1 MTDEVSDQIP
11 RALGDAV
18 VRTWS
23 RLPHDIQQ
31 LIFEQAVSSHG
42 EALRPQLAVSL
53 HEKHPRT
60 VASIRDRATPEPDS
74 LGG

>member
-1 MTDEVSDQIP
+1 MTNETSDQFA
-11 RALGDAV
+11 RVLGDAV

-31 LIFEQAVSSHG
+31 LIFEQAVSAHG
-42 EALRPQLAVSL
+42 EALRPQLAVFL
-53 HEKHPRT
+53 HEKHSRT
-60 VASIRDRATPEPDS
+60 GTEVRDRAVPEPDS